1 MSNLILHLKELEKE
15 KTKPTTSKKK
25 KHQISAEINEMET
38 REMIEKVNETKSC
51 FFKKI
56 NKQKCVG

>member
-1 MSNLILHLKELEKE
+1 MNNLILHLKELEKE

-25 KHQISAEINEMET
+25 KHQIPAEINEVET

-51 FFKKI
+51 FFNKI
-56 NKQKCVG
+56 NK